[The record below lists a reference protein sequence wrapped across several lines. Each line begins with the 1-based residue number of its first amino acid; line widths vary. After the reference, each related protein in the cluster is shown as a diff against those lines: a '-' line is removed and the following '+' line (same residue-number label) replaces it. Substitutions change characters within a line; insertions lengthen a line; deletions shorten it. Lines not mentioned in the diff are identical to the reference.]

1 MAEGSTRRAG
11 TIMLVLAWL
20 AGMALAVQWFSGVE
34 ERQRNPNLDP
44 QSRVTSEAVEVRL
57 ERNRQGH
64 YLVNGR
70 INGRE
75 VTFLLDTGAT
85 FVALPASLASDMG
98 LARGRPMMVQTAN
111 GMTES
116 YSTQLDSLELGD
128 IRLQGVRAGIV
139 PGMGGNEVLL
149 GMSALKQLDFS
160 QQGNELILRQYR

>member
-1 MAEGSTRRAG
+1 MAEGNTRRTG
-11 TIMLVLAWL
+11 TIMLVLAWV

-34 ERQRNPNLDP
+34 DRQRNPNLNP

-64 YLVNGR
+64 YLANGR

-75 VTFLLDTGAT
+75 VTFMLDTGAT
-85 FVALPASLASDMG
+85 FVALPASLASDIG
-98 LARGRPMMVQTAN
+98 LQRGRPVMVQTAN

-116 YSTQLDSLELGD
+116 YTTRLDSLELGD
-128 IRLQGVRAGIV
+128 IRLRDVSAGIV
-139 PGMGGNEVLL
+139 PGMGGDEVLL

-160 QQGNELILRQYR
+160 QQGSELILRHYR